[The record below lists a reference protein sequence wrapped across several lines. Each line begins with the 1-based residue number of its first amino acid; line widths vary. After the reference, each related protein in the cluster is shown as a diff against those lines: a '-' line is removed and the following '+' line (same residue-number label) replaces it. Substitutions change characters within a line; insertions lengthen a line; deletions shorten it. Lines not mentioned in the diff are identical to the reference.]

1 MLISFDSRVPT
12 CFDWNIL
19 SFIRVWKPFSR
30 PRYGKPFS
38 CLEPLLLSAAAR
50 SVAGELRAMVAEL
63 RAALGATRARQRLA
77 TSTWWCGRPRAN
89 PANANVSQHRG
100 KISVVEFERLLS

>member
-1 MLISFDSRVPT
+1 MWGWGGVRRRRRWWWWRWRRVVGVDGGVTWSTSNCTRPSMLISFDSRVPT

-50 SVAGELRAMVAEL
+50 SRRYGRSKLMMLYLQGEEGAG
-63 RAALGATRARQRLA
+63 
-77 TSTWWCGRPRAN
+77 
-89 PANANVSQHRG
+89 
-100 KISVVEFERLLS
+100 